1 MNLKPS
7 LSNLPFVEFWLI
19 PLIFV
24 LIVGLL
30 TLLDPQSLPP
40 EIYPCIETTP

>member
-7 LSNLPFVEFWLI
+7 LADLPLVEFWLI
-19 PLIFV
+19 PAIFV

-40 EIYPCIETTP
+40 AIHPSIEGTP

>member
-1 MNLKPS
+1 MSLKPS
-7 LSNLPFVEFWLI
+7 LLDLPYIEYLLI

-40 EIYPCIETTP
+40 EIYPCIEVAP

>member
-1 MNLKPS
+1 MNHKSS

-19 PLIFV
+19 PAVFF